1 MQDGRARPAL
11 LHVPHRGGQWPA
23 SGTRVPRK
31 EFLNERMHTC
41 AQLCPLWVLP
51 AGVPFSAPSVLTPF
65 SSIIATPASPGA
77 PRSPPQ
83 PLSPRAGLPTT
94 GRRAPF
100 PPPAR
105 HTSGRTA
112 VGTSTRLGTAE
123 DGEERGRG
131 MLADLSG
138 RGQAANPGER
148 KQGAEREAG
157 RWEKVEAG
165 ATGN

>member
-1 MQDGRARPAL
+1 MHAHMRPVVPPVGPPCWGPL
-11 LHVPHRGGQWPA
+11 LCSVCLD
-23 SGTRVPRK
+23 SI
-31 EFLNERMHTC
+31 FLHHSHTC
-41 AQLCPLWVLP
+41 FTRGP
-51 AGVPFSAPSVLTPF
+51 PS
-65 SSIIATPASPGA
+65 
-77 PRSPPQ
+77 SPPQ

-105 HTSGRTA
+105 HTSGQTA
-112 VGTSTRLGTAE
+112 AGTSTHLGKAE
-123 DGEERGRG
+123 DGEERGQG

-165 ATGN
+165 GTGN